1 MRLLQLTVAFF
12 PGSVSPQSLI
22 VPFVIYEVNSTGC
35 NSSVG
40 CIMDSI
46 LISQHEKSSFTRL
59 IQALQIQG
67 TS

>member
-1 MRLLQLTVAFF
+1 MRQLQLIIAFS
-12 PGSVSPQSLI
+12 PGSVSPQSSI
-22 VPFVIYEVNSTGC
+22 VPFVIYEVNSIGC

-40 CIMDSI
+40 CITDSI
-46 LISQHEKSSFTRL
+46 LISQHERSSFTRL